1 MKVAFFHDA
10 KLGEYNGK
18 FYTSGGLTNNY
29 LQRYLKFFAKL
40 TLCTRKNKIQTEE
53 ETKKMSACIS
63 DNIEF
68 NGIEKLSLS
77 SLLWGKDRK
86 KIQENV
92 NNNDFCI
99 IRLPS
104 FIGIFACMEARKQ
117 KKNYLIEM
125 VGCAFD
131 ALWNYGQLSKKIV
144 APIFAILN
152 KYELK
157 RAKNVTYV
165 SNKFL
170 QRRYPTNGNYI
181 ACSDVNIETIENDN
195 LDRRIR
201 KINNNDEDKNIIYKF
216 GIIGSLN
223 VDYKGHETAIQAM
236 SKIKNEIDFEL
247 HFLGSGDKSRWI
259 EMAKKYKI
267 EDKIFFDGVLPHKE
281 VNKWLDDIDI
291 YLIPSLTEG
300 MPRALIE
307 AMSRACPA
315 IGTKVGGIPE
325 LLEKQMLINKKDA
338 EQLVKKIKELIKNK
352 EKMIE
357 QANRNFNKS
366 LEFEKNKLERKREQF
381 YNKMLKE
388 IKISECK

>member
-10 KLGEYNGK
+10 KLGEYKGK
-18 FYTSGGLTNNY
+18 FYTSGGLTKNY
-29 LQRYLKFFAKL
+29 LQRYLKFFSKL
-40 TLCTRKNKIQTEE
+40 TLCTRKNKIKTEE
-53 ETKKMSACIS
+53 ETKKMSACIG

-68 NGIEKLSLS
+68 NGIEELSLG

-92 NNNDFCI
+92 SNNDFII

-104 FIGIFACMEARKQ
+104 FIGIFACIEARKQ

-125 VGCAFD
+125 VGCPFD
-131 ALWNYGQLSKKIV
+131 ALWNYGKLSKKIV

-157 RAKNVTYV
+157 RAKNVIYV

-170 QRRYPTNGNYI
+170 QRRYPTSGNYI
-181 ACSDVNIETIENDN
+181 ACSDVNIETIENTN
-195 LDRRIR
+195 LEKRIK
-201 KINNNDEDKNIIYKF
+201 KINYKYKDKNTIYKF

-223 VDYKGHETAIQAM
+223 VDYKGHKTAIQAM
-236 SKIKNEIDFEL
+236 SKLKNEIDFEL
-247 HFLGSGDKSRWI
+247 HFLGSGNKSRWI

-267 EDKIFFDGVLPHKE
+267 EDRLIFDGVLPHKE
-281 VNKWLDDIDI
+281 VNKWLDDIDV

-315 IGTKVGGIPE
+315 IGSKVGGIPE
-325 LLEKQMLINKKDA
+325 LLEEEMLIDKKDSDKL
-338 EQLVKKIKELIKNK
+338 EIKIKELINSK
-352 EKMIE
+352 EKMQE
-357 QANRNFNKS
+357 QAKINFNKS
-366 LEFEKNKLERKREQF
+366 LEFEKIKLERKREQF
-381 YNKMLKE
+381 YNKMLEE
-388 IKISECK
+388 IKISES

>member
-10 KLGEYNGK
+10 KLGEYKGK
-18 FYTSGGLTNNY
+18 FYTSGGLTKNY
-29 LQRYLKFFAKL
+29 LQRYLKFFSKL
-40 TLCTRKNKIQTEE
+40 TLCTRKNKIKTEE
-53 ETKKMSACIS
+53 ETKKMSACIG

-68 NGIEKLSLS
+68 NGIEELSLG

-92 NNNDFCI
+92 SNNDFII

-104 FIGIFACMEARKQ
+104 FIGIFACIEARKQ

-125 VGCAFD
+125 VGCPFD
-131 ALWNYGQLSKKIV
+131 ALWNYGKLSKKIV

-157 RAKNVTYV
+157 RAKNVIYV

-170 QRRYPTNGNYI
+170 QRRYPTSGNYI
-181 ACSDVNIETIENDN
+181 ACSDVNIETIENTN
-195 LDRRIR
+195 LEKRIK
-201 KINNNDEDKNIIYKF
+201 KINDKYKDKNVIYKF

-223 VDYKGHETAIQAM
+223 VDYKGHKTAIQAM
-236 SKIKNEIDFEL
+236 SKLKNEIDFEL
-247 HFLGSGDKSRWI
+247 HFLGSGNKSRWI

-267 EDKIFFDGVLPHKE
+267 EDRLIFDGVLPHKE
-281 VNKWLDDIDI
+281 VNKWLDDIDV

-315 IGTKVGGIPE
+315 IGSKVGGIPE
-325 LLEKQMLINKKDA
+325 LLEEEMLIDKKDSDKL
-338 EQLVKKIKELIKNK
+338 EVKIKELINSK
-352 EKMIE
+352 EKMQE
-357 QANRNFNKS
+357 QAKINFNKS
-366 LEFEKNKLERKREQF
+366 LEFEKIKLERKREQF
-381 YNKMLKE
+381 YNKMLEE
-388 IKISECK
+388 IKISES